1 MKGVNKV
8 FKDARL
14 KTGLT
19 LEEAAHGDYVSV
31 RALINYE
38 QKKTIPGPDVALQ
51 MSKVYKDPW
60 LTQRY
65 CKDCCAIGQAY
76 SYEILDHVNLD
87 PASILLKLVGEM
99 EEAQGVL
106 TKMLAIAVNKNE
118 REDFGDSEW
127 EEFVQYLHEFLDVEH
142 NVEILKISLNK
153 WCDMSELIQEHNHK
167 CYERGYAKCERR
179 EQGARNCI

>member
-1 MKGVNKV
+1 M

-19 LEEAAHGDYVSV
+19 LEEAADRNYVSV

-38 QKKTIPGPDVALQ
+38 QKKTVPGPDVALQ

-65 CKDCCAIGQAY
+65 CKECCAIGQAY

-87 PASILLKLVGEM
+87 PASVMLKLVGEM
-99 EEAQGVL
+99 NEAQAVL
-106 TKMLAIAVNKNE
+106 NEMLGLAVNKNE
-118 REDFGDSEW
+118 REDFSE
-127 EEFVQYLHEFLDVEH
+127 EEWQEFIKCLHEFLDVEH

-153 WCDMSELIQEHNHK
+153 WCDMSELIQEHNRK
-167 CYERGYAKCERR
+167 CYTRGYASCERG
-179 EQGARNCI
+179 E

>member
-1 MKGVNKV
+1 M

-19 LEEAAHGDYVSV
+19 IEEAAAKTYVSP

-38 QKKTIPGPDVALQ
+38 QENTTPGPDVALQ

-65 CKDCCAIGQAY
+65 CKDCCAIGRAY
-76 SYEILDHVNLD
+76 SYEILDNVNLD
-87 PASILLKLVGEM
+87 PASVMLKLVGEM
-99 EEAQGVL
+99 KEAQDVL
-106 TKMLAIAVNKNE
+106 NNMLALAVNKNE
-118 REDFGDSEW
+118 REDFKECEW
-127 EEFVQYLHEFLDVEH
+127 EEFVRYLHEFLDVEH

-153 WCDMSELIQEHNHK
+153 WCDMAELIAEHNQK
-167 CYERGYAKCERR
+167 CKLRGYVGGEVSER
-179 EQGARNCI
+179 

>member
-1 MKGVNKV
+1 M

-19 LEEAAHGDYVSV
+19 IEEAAARNYVSP

-38 QKKTIPGPDVALQ
+38 QDKTVPGPDVALQ

-76 SYEILDHVNLD
+76 SYEILDNVNLD
-87 PASILLKLVGEM
+87 PASVLLKLVGEM
-99 EEAQGVL
+99 QEAQAVL
-106 TKMLAIAVNKNE
+106 TSMLCIAVNKNE
-118 REDFGDSEW
+118 KEDFKEGEW
-127 EEFVQYLHEFLDVEH
+127 EEFVSYLHEFLDVEH

-153 WCDMSELIQEHNHK
+153 WCDMADLIAEHNQK
-167 CYERGYAKCERR
+167 CKQRGYL
-179 EQGARNCI
+179 G

>member
-1 MKGVNKV
+1 M

-14 KTGLT
+14 KSGLT
-19 LEEAAHGDYVSV
+19 IEEAAARNYIGPRTLS
-31 RALINYE
+31 NYE
-38 QKKTIPGPDVALQ
+38 AGMTIPGPDVALQ

-65 CKDCCAIGQAY
+65 CKECCAIGQAY

-87 PASILLKLVGEM
+87 PASVMLKLVGEM
-99 EEAQGVL
+99 NEAQAVL
-106 TKMLAIAVNKNE
+106 NEMLGLAVNKNE
-118 REDFGDSEW
+118 REDFSE
-127 EEFVQYLHEFLDVEH
+127 EEWQEFIKCLHEFLDVEH

-167 CYERGYAKCERR
+167 CYERGYAKCERG
-179 EQGARNCI
+179 EEVARSI

>member
-1 MKGVNKV
+1 M

-19 LEEAAHGDYVSV
+19 IEEAAARTYVSP

-38 QKKTIPGPDVALQ
+38 QDKTVPGADVALQ

-76 SYEILDHVNLD
+76 SYEILDNVNLD
-87 PASILLKLVGEM
+87 PASVMLKLVGEM
-99 EEAQGVL
+99 QEAQAVL

-118 REDFGDSEW
+118 REDFKKGEW
-127 EEFVQYLHEFLDVEH
+127 EEFVRYLHEFLDVEH

-153 WCDMSELIQEHNHK
+153 WCDMADLIAEHNQK
-167 CYERGYAKCERR
+167 CKLRGYV
-179 EQGARNCI
+179 G